1 MAILILLYLCACG
14 VCGYMGRNT
23 RAGAIGHF
31 FLALLITPI
40 GDFVFQWA
48 NRPAPHETGPRDR
61 R

>member
-1 MAILILLYLCACG
+1 MIFVLLYLCACG

-23 RAGAIGHF
+23 RAGSFGHF
-31 FLALLITPI
+31 FLALLFTPI

-48 NRPAPHETGPRDR
+48 NRPARREIEPQDR